1 MTTTL
6 YLERVGTFLPED
18 SLSVRELSGPL
29 GLTEGQIALFSR
41 FLGLDRIAVA
51 PGLDLADMLT
61 AAGED
66 ALGDTDR
73 DSVRYLLHA
82 HTMQHTG
89 PPSRHL
95 LEGVRLKLG
104 LRNASV
110 VSLSHLNCVMG
121 LYAFQVARYLL
132 HGAPPQHK
140 ALIVT
145 GDKILSHRLRLIPDT
160 TLLGEAAAGCVVG
173 TDPRGD
179 GVVGRAL
186 TVHGRFYQCLDCPD
200 PLRAEYKTLY
210 VEELKRAMAAA
221 IEDAGCDPAS
231 IAAVLPHNVN
241 RLSWKKICGAIGIPA
256 DRVFL
261 DNVPKLGHC
270 YTSDPF
276 INLAAARGGGR
287 VAAGDLVLM
296 ASAGMGAA
304 FAAAVVQLGEGVR

>member
-1 MTTTL
+1 MV
-6 YLERVGTFLPED
+6 YLERVGTFLPQD
-18 SLSVRELSGPL
+18 SVSVRELSGPL
-29 GLTEGQIALFSR
+29 GLTEGQVLLFSR
-41 FLGLDRIAVA
+41 ILGLNRIAVA
-51 PGLDLADMLT
+51 PDLDLADLLT

-73 DSVRYLLHA
+73 DEVRYLLHA

-95 LEGVRLKLG
+95 LENVRLKLG

-121 LYAFQVARYLL
+121 LHALQIARYLL

-160 TLLGEAAAGCVVG
+160 TLLGEAAAGAVVG

-179 GVVGRAL
+179 RVVGRAL
-186 TVHGRFYQCLDCPD
+186 TVHGRFYQCLDCPE
-200 PLRAEYKTLY
+200 PLRAEYKQLY
-210 VEELKRAMAAA
+210 VELLGQAMAAA

-241 RLSWKKICGAIGIPA
+241 RLSWKKICAALGVPA
-256 DRVFL
+256 DRVYL
-261 DNVPKLGHC
+261 DNVPRLGHC

-296 ASAGMGAA
+296 VGAGMGAA
-304 FAAAVVQLGEGVR
+304 FAATVMQLGEGIR

>member
-1 MTTTL
+1 
-6 YLERVGTFLPED
+6 
-18 SLSVRELSGPL
+18 
-29 GLTEGQIALFSR
+29 LTEGQIALFSR

-132 HGAPPQHK
+132 
-140 ALIVT
+140 
-145 GDKILSHRLRLIPDT
+145 HRLRLIPDT

>member
-1 MTTTL
+1 MV
-6 YLERVGTFLPED
+6 YLERVGTFLPQD
-18 SLSVRELSGPL
+18 SVSVRELSGPL
-29 GLTEGQIALFSR
+29 GLTEGQVLLFSR
-41 FLGLDRIAVA
+41 ILGLNRIAVA
-51 PGLDLADMLT
+51 PDLDLADLLT

-73 DSVRYLLHA
+73 DEVRYLLHA

-95 LEGVRLKLG
+95 LENVRLKLG

-121 LYAFQVARYLL
+121 LHALQIARYLL

-160 TLLGEAAAGCVVG
+160 TLLGEAAAGAVVG

-179 GVVGRAL
+179 RVIGRAL
-186 TVHGRFYQCLDCPD
+186 TVHGRFYQCLDCPE
-200 PLRAEYKTLY
+200 PLRAEYKQLY
-210 VEELKRAMAAA
+210 VELLGQAMAAA

-241 RLSWKKICGAIGIPA
+241 RLSWKKICAALGVPA
-256 DRVFL
+256 DRVYL
-261 DNVPKLGHC
+261 DNVPRLGHC

-296 ASAGMGAA
+296 VGAGMGAA
-304 FAAAVVQLGEGVR
+304 FAATVMQLGEGIR

>member
-1 MTTTL
+1 MF
-6 YLERVGTFLPED
+6 YLERVGTFLPRD
-18 SLSVRELSGPL
+18 SVSVHELSGPL
-29 GLTEGQIALFSR
+29 GLTEGQVLLFSR
-41 FLGLDRIAVA
+41 ILGLNRIAVA
-51 PGLDLADMLT
+51 PDLDLADMLT

-66 ALGDTDR
+66 ALGETDR
-73 DSVRYLLHA
+73 DEVRYLLHA

-89 PPSRHL
+89 PPSRPL
-95 LEGVRLKLG
+95 LENVRLKLG

-121 LYAFQVARYLL
+121 LHVLQIARYLL
-132 HGAPPQHK
+132 HGAPPRHK

-179 GVVGRAL
+179 RVVGRAL
-186 TVHGRFYQCLDCPD
+186 TVHGRFYQCLDCPE
-200 PLRAEYKTLY
+200 PLRAEYKQRY
-210 VEELKRAMAAA
+210 VELLGQAMAAA
-221 IEDAGCDPAS
+221 IEDAGCDPAD

-241 RLSWKKICGAIGIPA
+241 RLSWKKICAALGIPA

-270 YTSDPF
+270 YASDPF

-296 ASAGMGAA
+296 VGAGMGAA
-304 FAAAVVQLGEGVR
+304 FAAAVVQLGEGIR